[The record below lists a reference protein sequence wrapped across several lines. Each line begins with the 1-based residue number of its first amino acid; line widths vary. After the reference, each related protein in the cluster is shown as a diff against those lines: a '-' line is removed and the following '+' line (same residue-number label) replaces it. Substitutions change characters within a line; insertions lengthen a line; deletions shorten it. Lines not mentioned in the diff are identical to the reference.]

1 MNINP
6 FLLVYKIYRLITLQM
21 YAFIFYSHKNIIY
34 FIYHNRNLVSMPISA
49 RFFRH
54 LIIDFPVLTEFF

>member
-1 MNINP
+1 
-6 FLLVYKIYRLITLQM
+6 M